1 MSTFSEYKLYPPRLH
16 RHSVRGRIPRHE
28 SRVARAV
35 TVMLTVAVLLACRA
49 ANTLAQ
55 EISSSAVGDATLQPD
70 PGYVAITPRERIDWI
85 VIGTVG
91 PKSLGIGVFVST
103 WETAW
108 NTPEEWG
115 RSWSGFG
122 KRYIAREVDVAL
134 SNSLEAG
141 VGALWGEEP
150 RYIPSRRHGIWPR
163 ARYAMKTVLLT
174 QRRDGHL
181 APAWGRYVGN
191 TVNNVIE
198 NAWLPPS
205 ITTPGATAW
214 RCAQGFLGRL
224 SGNLFDE
231 FWPDVRRLVRNRG
244 KPAAAE
250 EF

>member
-1 MSTFSEYKLYPPRLH
+1 M
-16 RHSVRGRIPRHE
+16 
-28 SRVARAV
+28 
-35 TVMLTVAVLLACRA
+35 TVGLTTAALLVCVA

-55 EISSSAVGDATLQPD
+55 EISSSTVADATLQPA
-70 PGYVAITPRERIDWI
+70 PGYVPITPRERIDWI
-85 VIGTVG
+85 VFGTVG
-91 PKSLGIGVFVST
+91 PKSLGIGMWVAT
-103 WETAW
+103 WDTAW

-115 RSWSGFG
+115 RSWSGWG
-122 KRYIAREVDVAL
+122 KRYVAREVDVAL

-141 VGALWGEEP
+141 VGAIWGEEP
-150 RYIPSRRHGIWPR
+150 RYIPSHRHGIWPR
-163 ARYAMKTVLLT
+163 AGYALKTVLLT

-205 ITTPGATAW
+205 LTTPGATVW

-231 FWPDVRRLVRNRG
+231 FWPDVRRWMRNRR
-244 KPAAAE
+244 KSAAPAD
-250 EF
+250 F